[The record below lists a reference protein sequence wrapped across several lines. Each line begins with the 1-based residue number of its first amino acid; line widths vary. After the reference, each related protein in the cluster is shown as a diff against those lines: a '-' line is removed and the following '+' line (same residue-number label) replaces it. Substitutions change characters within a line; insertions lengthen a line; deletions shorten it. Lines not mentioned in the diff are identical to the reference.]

1 MKRFLLPASAL
12 VLVVTACGAGAKPA
26 PRVTEIRAM
35 VPTVRA
41 LVVQRERAALREAR
55 KLEREFVPPPGAR
68 RDPARRDHGGILH
81 RSGRRPVWENVE
93 ALRFWRV
100 HEPLRSVVRFLKAH
114 DPRGF
119 GLLDSSYGIQRPQYA
134 RYLMRTLASPAS
146 HVREASRYLDETIA
160 ALPGRTVIRVEARVA
175 WIYPRSP
182 KEKVPSATRKIVVR
196 APKVSLTVTN
206 PAKVAQIVDWFDTL
220 GVLPPEGMA
229 VCAAVGRPD
238 ITLSFRGAG
247 GTVLAHA
254 RVPAPSAGV
263 CDPIR
268 FRVGSRTK
276 KPLIDDA
283 LNESFARR
291 LERLLGIHIPSRPR
305 LTPKG

>member
-26 PRVTEIRAM
+26 PRVTDVGAH
-35 VPTVRA
+35 VPTVRVIVA
-41 LVVQRERAALREAR
+41 RRERAALREAR
-55 KLEREFVPPPGAR
+55 TLEHEFVPPPGAR
-68 RDPARRDHGGILH
+68 RDRAKRDHGGILH
-81 RSGRRPVWENVE
+81 RSGRGPFWENVR

-100 HEPLRSVVRFLKAH
+100 HEPLRAVVTFLKAH

-119 GLLDSSYGIQRPQYA
+119 GLLDSSYGIQRPHYA
-134 RYLMRTLASPAS
+134 RYLMRTLGSPAI

-196 APKVSLTVTN
+196 APKGSRTVTN
-206 PAKVAQIVDWFDTL
+206 PAKVAQIVAWFDAL
-220 GVLPPEGMA
+220 RVSPPGAMA

-238 ITLSFRGAG
+238 ITLSFRSASGAQ
-247 GTVLAHA
+247 LAHA
-254 RVPAPSAGV
+254 RVPAPAPGV

-268 FRVGSRTK
+268 FRIGNRARR
-276 KPLIDDA
+276 PLIDDA
-283 LNESFARR
+283 SNLSMARR
-291 LERLLGIHIPSRPR
+291 LERLLDLHLPRRPR
-305 LTPKG
+305 LTLKG